1 MQAVKEWKQVFTG
14 GKNIKCSMRRI
25 ERAEIEKINQ
35 LLVTRDLAK
44 KEKDFKRAD
53 DIATTL
59 QSMDICYN
67 DDKHEWYPRAR
78 TGTQE
83 AQKGAILPKQTQIAV
98 PPVPG
103 ERKKRKKPPSWQKR
117 NARQGLKN
125 KLKKT
130 GLLEGDTEGD
140 ETDKQEASQEKK
152 RRKIESDTKG
162 DETDKQ
168 VVSQKKKRRKKKDAN
183 TAASE

>member
-1 MQAVKEWKQVFTG
+1 
-14 GKNIKCSMRRI
+14 MRRI

-44 KEKDFKRAD
+44 KEKDFKCAD
-53 DIATTL
+53 EIATKL

-83 AQKGAILPKQTQIAV
+83 AQKGATFPKQTQSV
-98 PPVPG
+98 SPPAPG
-103 ERKKRKKPPSWQKR
+103 ERKKRKKPPSQKKR
-117 NARQGLKN
+117 NSRQGLKN

-130 GLLEGDTEGD
+130 GLLESDTKGD

-152 RRKIESDTKG
+152 RRKIERDTKSNEG
-162 DETDKQ
+162 E
-168 VVSQKKKRRKKKDAN
+168 KKKA
-183 TAASE
+183 TSE